1 MSSSD
6 GELMASVDRRLTNL
20 SKLTN
25 SNLRRE
31 LEAIGEDPG
40 PINSSNRELYEG
52 LLGRRWRSQS
62 ASESCV
68 LDKSQSDEV
77 CASPRKKPRKKQ
89 KPKAAVGVQMA
100 GCGFLDVVRDSPFIH
115 PVKSSVKEV
124 TMKGIVPAAYTPFT
138 EDGEVNFP
146 VINLLVDHYLKS
158 GIKAIYGKH

>member
-1 MSSSD
+1 
-6 GELMASVDRRLTNL
+6 
-20 SKLTN
+20 
-25 SNLRRE
+25 
-31 LEAIGEDPG
+31 
-40 PINSSNRELYEG
+40 
-52 LLGRRWRSQS
+52 
-62 ASESCV
+62 

-158 GIKAIYGKH
+158 GIKAIYVNGTTGEGLKLTMSERKLTAERWIQASAGSRLFLTVYLF